1 MVKDITHKD
10 PDSCIKH
17 VLDRFENWSWS
28 KESKILYDE
37 VCINEDITS
46 LENKKGIPQGLVA
59 GGFLANIYMLDFDD
73 VVSSYIGK
81 PLFEGDVFLIDA
93 CRYVDDLRLIVKV
106 NKFKYTEQEI
116 AEKVLFTF
124 SKYTKDL
131 KLNIQK
137 TKTKVKIFSSKEG
150 AVSSKLADI
159 QSKVSGPMP
168 LHELDEQLGH
178 LEGLIELSDNL
189 NISNNEYNN
198 VGINFVSQLAF
209 IDTTFND
216 VRKDTILRF
225 TANKIHNLL
234 KQKRNMIAQDVNY
247 RGEPIAGNWD
257 YLQERIARKL
267 ISKWTKDPSLT
278 LLLKKGLELFPHID
292 LLRPVIQNLEEV
304 RQRDNKELV
313 LLAEYCLS
321 EILRHSATVI
331 HIKDKWSFPAHSDY
345 QGYFTFLENY
355 ASSKLNDISDLHDAL
370 REQILFF
377 CLIRNDSALKNEM
390 SDKTFNIITQIINGF
405 RSIDIDVDETELTTA
420 ILLAYQ
426 IASDKNK
433 VIRSIESTLE
443 IINSKIF
450 CFDFLPIGGIIFSNP
465 PEEIK
470 NKTLTRC
477 DLQSICRSIMLGDPK
492 LFEIIYKSSRKQGLT
507 WYKEVKNMSNYLGL
521 TNNAKVRGK
530 LSNYNNKKI
539 SLLAILRVDDNP
551 FRHENGILMIL
562 HSILKQFEKSEI
574 PNPIDI
580 SNCTVECSDWD
591 SILQLNHSTKLDI
604 DINYLSIEDKFFHSP
619 PKWLIEEHYS
629 LYYLGMFIRNCLL
642 GLVDWS
648 GSLTVDQ
655 GKPAYRGIK
664 SNLLKRQ
671 IGIAHSPEIFGDSK
685 SPMSNWLSSLLFK
698 LLQWPGVDNVS
709 DDYDWP
715 KNWNLIELNKLIE
728 KRIEIQG
735 KGFCRLTNIPTYV
748 EKVNLKWSKDKK
760 KFECN
765 DGATTIAYGGG
776 FFSLW
781 IKT

>member
-492 LFEIIYKSSRKQGLT
+492 LFEIIYKSSR
-507 WYKEVKNMSNYLGL
+507 
-521 TNNAKVRGK
+521 
-530 LSNYNNKKI
+530 NK
-539 SLLAILRVDDNP
+539 
-551 FRHENGILMIL
+551 G
-562 HSILKQFEKSEI
+562 
-574 PNPIDI
+574 
-580 SNCTVECSDWD
+580 
-591 SILQLNHSTKLDI
+591 
-604 DINYLSIEDKFFHSP
+604 
-619 PKWLIEEHYS
+619 
-629 LYYLGMFIRNCLL
+629 
-642 GLVDWS
+642 
-648 GSLTVDQ
+648 
-655 GKPAYRGIK
+655 
-664 SNLLKRQ
+664 
-671 IGIAHSPEIFGDSK
+671 
-685 SPMSNWLSSLLFK
+685 
-698 LLQWPGVDNVS
+698 
-709 DDYDWP
+709 
-715 KNWNLIELNKLIE
+715 
-728 KRIEIQG
+728 
-735 KGFCRLTNIPTYV
+735 
-748 EKVNLKWSKDKK
+748 
-760 KFECN
+760 
-765 DGATTIAYGGG
+765 
-776 FFSLW
+776 
-781 IKT
+781 